1 MKRSMI
7 LAALA
12 LGCASAAFAQ
22 GEPGPGG
29 PRGPGGPGDPWGD
42 ATVARADAEAKAVER
57 FAAFDTDK
65 DGVVGEKEE
74 EAAAEMPGGRAL
86 GRADYDAD
94 GKVTRQEFVDAQLKR
109 FDSQDAD
116 KDGQLTK
123 AERDAGR
130 DRMRGQGGRGGP
142 RPEGQ

>member
-1 MKRSMI
+1 MKTSMI
-7 LAALA
+7 LAAIS
-12 LGCASAAFAQ
+12 LGCASVASAQ
-22 GEPGPGG
+22 GGPG
-29 PRGPGGPGDPWGD
+29 GPGGPGDPWGD
-42 ATVARADAEAKAVER
+42 ATVARADAEAKAGER

-94 GKVTRQEFVDAQLKR
+94 GKVTKAEFVAAQLKR
-109 FDSQDAD
+109 FDGQDID

-123 AERDAGR
+123 AERDAAR
-130 DRMRGQGGRGGP
+130 AARRQGGGWGGAAP
-142 RPEGQ
+142 GQ

>member
-1 MKRSMI
+1 MKKSTI

-12 LGCASAAFAQ
+12 TAGLSVSALAQ
-22 GEPGPGG
+22 
-29 PRGPGGPGDPWGD
+29 PRPGDPWGD
-42 ATVARADAEAKAVER
+42 ATVSRADAEAKAAEH

-65 DGVVGEKEE
+65 DGAIGEKEE
-74 EAAAEMPGGRAL
+74 DAAAQMPGGRGL

-94 GKVTRQEFVDAQLKR
+94 GKVSKAEYISAQLKR

-123 AERDAGR
+123 AERDAAR
-130 DRMRGQGGRGGP
+130 EARMREGGGWRGGP
-142 RPEGQ
+142 EGGPPRGQ